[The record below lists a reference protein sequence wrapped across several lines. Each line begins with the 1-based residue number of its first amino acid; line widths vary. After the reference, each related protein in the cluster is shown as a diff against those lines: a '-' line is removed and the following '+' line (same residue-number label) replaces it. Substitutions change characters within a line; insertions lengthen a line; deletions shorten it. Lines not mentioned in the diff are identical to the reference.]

1 MVWLELSKGGKVS
14 GMRGWVFGVAAVL
27 LAITPAFAQQP
38 QNEADQIRARQKI
51 SMMEGVLERAVQ
63 NGAETMIRQFKT
75 VTQDSPRLTG
85 LPEARGF
92 RLDGYGIFFDVEV
105 PAFVLPVTWPL
116 RNLYRDST
124 NRIVEELRAMMVGL
138 DPQGREQLAQVV
150 KRLELS
156 TRPTQAATTNAQNGD
171 VLVTQNRP
179 IEPPLDDPEAR
190 YTQEVKSAL
199 VDAMVEN
206 SVPLNLGADEWLTVA
221 ARDNVPHDPLIP
233 GDKADFSTVIF
244 RVKGSDLGA
253 FHAGRITI
261 DDVRKKVEVRE
272 Y

>member
-1 MVWLELSKGGKVS
+1 
-14 GMRGWVFGVAAVL
+14 MRGWFFGVAVAVL
-27 LAITPAFAQQP
+27 AVTPAYAQQSQP
-38 QNEADQIRARQKI
+38 SEADQIKARQKI

-63 NGAETMIRQFKT
+63 NGAESMLRQFKT
-75 VTQDSPRLTG
+75 ITQESPMLTG

-92 RLDGYGIFFDVEV
+92 RLDGYGVFFDVEV
-105 PAFVLPVTWPL
+105 PALRLPVTWPL

-124 NRIVEELRAMMVGL
+124 NRIVDELRAMMVGL
-138 DPQGREQLAQVV
+138 DPQGREQLSQVV

-156 TRPTQAATTNAQNGD
+156 TRPAATPTAGVQNTD
-171 VLVTQNRP
+171 PLLVAPRSPQADLVL
-179 IEPPLDDPEAR
+179 EDPEAR
-190 YTQEVKSAL
+190 YTQEVKAAL

-206 SVPLNLGADEWLTVA
+206 SSPLNIGSEEWLTVA
-221 ARDNVPHDPLIP
+221 ARDNVPRDPLIP
-233 GDKADFSTVIF
+233 GDQADFSTVIF

-253 FHAGRITI
+253 FRAGRMSI